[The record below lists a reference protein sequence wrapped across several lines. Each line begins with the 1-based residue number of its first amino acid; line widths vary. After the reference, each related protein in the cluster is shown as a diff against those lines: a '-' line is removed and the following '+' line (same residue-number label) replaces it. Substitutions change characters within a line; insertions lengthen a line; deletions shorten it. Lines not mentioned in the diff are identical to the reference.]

1 MQLFLPGGM
10 AYSQKLV
17 AEIKEYI
24 EFLAPVIVM
33 PGENEM
39 ESLALGGLRML
50 CGEEAIKQYHLP

>member
-1 MQLFLPGGM
+1 MQLFLLGGM

-17 AEIKEYI
+17 AEIEKYI
-24 EFLAPVIVM
+24 SFLAPVEVM

-50 CGEEAIKQYHLP
+50 GGEEPVKQYRLP